1 MTFYIVLGSPEQ
13 VPSMLTVRTPLR
25 QPGLSTPGAGEHVPG
40 VQPAGVQAGGE
51 DHRLPRGPQGQSRTQ

>member
-1 MTFYIVLGSPEQ
+1 
-13 VPSMLTVRTPLR
+13 MLTVRTPLR

-51 DHRLPRGPQGQSRTQ
+51 GHRLPRGAQGQACAQ